1 MRENRY
7 FLVVIGPSKDID
19 EDLNHIATPKGVH
32 YVDGNGIFMATFY
45 STYKTDEVYNMLAHR
60 NAYLLFDINDFT
72 RYGVNLPSKFYKGLF
87 PEIEAIMPKIEKHI
101 EIEEY
106 EEEDEDLTDIDEIL
120 DKLSKNNYNTDCL
133 TEKEFRIL
141 RSVE

>member
-19 EDLNHIATPKGVH
+19 EDLNHIATPDGVH

-72 RYGVNLPSKFYKGLF
+72 KYGINLPSKFYKGLF
-87 PEIEAIMPKIEKHI
+87 PEIEAIIPKLEK
-101 EIEEY
+101 EVKKE
-106 EEEDEDLTDIDEIL
+106 EDLTDINEIL

-141 RSVE
+141 RDVE